1 MASTFAE
8 LYSDFQDRVKAYVEK
23 LDITEYSFMRMLTQ
37 GIQKFQRETEYAE
50 KVVKIQKEV
59 NGNREVFIVP
69 NDMIRPID
77 VRAMHETPYGVE
89 EEIFLLQSYEQF
101 IRNKDK
107 WEMGYLETPTDYELR
122 IPHKRT
128 APAVRARG
136 HVRLATI
143 YSRELLTFPEYKGN
157 ELVVWYIPDLY
168 PISAGTEHWEP
179 WYPLDVNFMRM
190 FTTARITPSLAPF
203 ETSFVDYVLSVYIQ
217 SKGSANYRVYEEQ
230 FMAAIQRAIE
240 TKPTLFREAVAD
252 YMFAPFS

>member
-101 IRNKDK
+101 IRNKDSGR
-107 WEMGYLETPTDYELR
+107 WG
-122 IPHKRT
+122 IWKRQQ
-128 APAVRARG
+128 
-136 HVRLATI
+136 
-143 YSRELLTFPEYKGN
+143 
-157 ELVVWYIPDLY
+157 
-168 PISAGTEHWEP
+168 
-179 WYPLDVNFMRM
+179 
-190 FTTARITPSLAPF
+190 ITS
-203 ETSFVDYVLSVYIQ
+203 
-217 SKGSANYRVYEEQ
+217 
-230 FMAAIQRAIE
+230 
-240 TKPTLFREAVAD
+240 
-252 YMFAPFS
+252 